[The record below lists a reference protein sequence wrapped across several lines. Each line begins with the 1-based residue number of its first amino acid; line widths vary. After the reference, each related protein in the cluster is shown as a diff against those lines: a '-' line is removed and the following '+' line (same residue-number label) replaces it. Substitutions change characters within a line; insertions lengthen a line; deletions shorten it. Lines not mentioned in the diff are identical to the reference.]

1 MAMIPAPLQDTHL
14 DWSVYEIGDS
24 RWVAVAALG
33 NRYLVVSGESE
44 RVVDVQESNLRMMN
58 PWNLWSHRLGSMT
71 FKDRILSGDMEYLP
85 YKWLVSVLWG
95 DPGDSVSV
103 VSHLTTFTVRENIGV
118 FTYSDLLK
126 GREFW
131 GRYPESD
138 PYTTNTGYVE
148 EGYAYLDRVVLYDDT
163 REFIF
168 LYGMGG
174 IQPWI
179 GQLTVAKESVTYF
192 QAPAPPTIRRG
203 REYQIPDMN
212 TALTT
217 SLSEFTD
224 ALLEQGFAVLEKEL
238 NSVNS
243 VAVL

>member
-1 MAMIPAPLQDTHL
+1 M
-14 DWSVYEIGDS
+14 S
-24 RWVAVAALG
+24 
-33 NRYLVVSGESE
+33 
-44 RVVDVQESNLRMMN
+44 
-58 PWNLWSHRLGSMT
+58 
-71 FKDRILSGDMEYLP
+71 FKDRILSTDSDYLP
-85 YKWLVSVLWG
+85 YQWLASILYRDTEASAG
-95 DPGDSVSV
+95 M

-138 PYTTNTGYVE
+138 PYTTNTRYVE

-217 SLSEFTD
+217 SLSEFTE
-224 ALLEQGFAVLEKEL
+224 ALLEQGYAVLEKEL